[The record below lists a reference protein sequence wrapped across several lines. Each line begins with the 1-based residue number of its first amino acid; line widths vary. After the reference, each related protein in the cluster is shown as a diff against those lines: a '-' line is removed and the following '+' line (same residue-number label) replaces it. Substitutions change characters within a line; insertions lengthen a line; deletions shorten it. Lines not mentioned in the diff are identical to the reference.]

1 MNLFDRFIALFS
13 SPSEAFEGLNE
24 NPLPTSQIII
34 SLSISILVSA
44 LMSFWVFT
52 TPEIKREIFN
62 LQKEKIEQSVADGK
76 MSQSDADI
84 AIAQI
89 ESFSEGSFGTIITVV
104 SSVIMATG
112 WFFLLALYFLL
123 VGKFFGSVENYTFS
137 VTLSAIAVLT
147 LFYSLISLVSSAM
160 VIIAGTLNTNL
171 GPVLLL
177 SDFDTK
183 NTIHK
188 MIVSADLLVWF
199 YMFLMMLG
207 FKITSKSSWQV
218 SALIILIPY
227 LLVKAYQI
235 FF

>member
-34 SLSISILVSA
+34 SLSISIIAMA
-44 LMSFWVFT
+44 LMSFWVYT

-62 LQKEKIEQSVADGK
+62 LQKEKIEQNVTDGS
-76 MSQSDADI
+76 MSQSDADM
-84 AIAQI
+84 AIARI
-89 ESFSEGSFGTIITVV
+89 ESVSESSFGTIITVV
-104 SSVIMATG
+104 SSIIMVTG
-112 WFFLLALYFLL
+112 WFFLLAVYFLL
-123 VGKFFGSVENYTFS
+123 FGKFFGSVENYSFS
-137 VTLSAIAVLT
+137 VTLSAISVLT
-147 LFYSLISLVSSAM
+147 LFYSLISLVSSAL
-160 VIIAGTLNTNL
+160 VIITGTLNTNL

-177 SDFDTK
+177 ADFDSK
-183 NTIHK
+183 NSIHK